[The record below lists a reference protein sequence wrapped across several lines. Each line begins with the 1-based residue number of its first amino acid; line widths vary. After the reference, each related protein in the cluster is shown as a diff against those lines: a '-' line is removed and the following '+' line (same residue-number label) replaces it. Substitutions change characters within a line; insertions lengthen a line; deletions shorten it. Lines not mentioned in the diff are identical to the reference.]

1 MNNGM
6 LTPSSR
12 RGSMLNENY
21 SPNINNYT
29 NQGGDNSNIII
40 NNTENNTVQDNTSTL
55 LDLPDI
61 PANAATTETLSNEL
75 RQVVLSVKQ
84 LLMNKE
90 MQSIESNYLKN
101 AMDSLKQS
109 IAEVSGK
116 YKQFDDEFELLH
128 RNIERVSKGGTIL
141 ASNDDENPDEL
152 KNKKLE
158 RNTNIIKAIEEQIRR
173 IIEFKAEQIAEIPDL
188 GELIEHY
195 HSGILHYIDAVE
207 GGEEFDKVTQI
218 LHNLVHTITEL
229 YKYNDK
235 KACPLQLS
243 LLFCDDETE
252 QNILKYI
259 NDTKDILSEIL
270 TQRCDIWS
278 IVSELKNLTISQHS
292 LIEKVDKMK
301 YKYLFFSEL
310 VSSHVIEAGTRNK
323 QIDTTLQSLATL
335 VKKANGAVS
344 GMQDDVRDLKKKKI
358 ERKDLQYLDSIIV
371 ELTKKLEESKIDL
384 QKRAKSDFVQ
394 DEFDKIYEEISFVK
408 NSIESVNEV
417 SNKLDYVTQEM
428 NTKLDKEG
436 ATKYFI
442 YNIRLIH
449 QIVPKPKSW
458 EIKDENV
465 LLSKYRCISCNRPIP
480 VPLRDNEQ
488 LENIYTENGLGANDQ
503 EILELRDNLTNPNI
517 TKKRIPNNMSN
528 LANYGEEDWDKDVSQ
543 GKPSAKNVFIFN
555 INRQQELFHN
565 FLV

>member
-1 MNNGM
+1 M

-40 NNTENNTVQDNTSTL
+40 NSTENNMAQDNTSTL
-55 LDLPDI
+55 LNLPDI

-90 MQSIESNYLKN
+90 MQAIESNYLKN
-101 AMDSLKQS
+101 AMDSLKQA
-109 IAEVSGK
+109 IADVSGK

-152 KNKKLE
+152 KNKRLE

-188 GELIEHY
+188 GELIEQY
-195 HSGILHYIDAVE
+195 HSGILHYIDAVD

-218 LHNLVHTITEL
+218 LHNLVHTTTEL

-292 LIEKVDKMK
+292 LIERVDKMK

-310 VSSHVIEAGTRNK
+310 VSSHIIEAGTRNK

-428 NTKLDKEG
+428 NTKLDKEA

-528 LANYGEEDWDKDVSQ
+528 LANYGDEDWDKDVSQ

>member
-1 MNNGM
+1 M

-218 LHNLVHTITEL
+218 LHNLVHIITEL

-428 NTKLDKEG
+428 NTKLDKEA

>member
-40 NNTENNTVQDNTSTL
+40 NNTENNMAQDNTSTL

-90 MQSIESNYLKN
+90 MQAIESNYLKN
-101 AMDSLKQS
+101 AMDSLKQA
-109 IAEVSGK
+109 IADVSGK

-152 KNKKLE
+152 KNKRLE

-188 GELIEHY
+188 GELIEQY

-218 LHNLVHTITEL
+218 LHNLVHTTTEL

-292 LIEKVDKMK
+292 LIERVDKMK
-301 YKYLFFSEL
+301 Y
-310 VSSHVIEAGTRNK
+310 
-323 QIDTTLQSLATL
+323 
-335 VKKANGAVS
+335 
-344 GMQDDVRDLKKKKI
+344 
-358 ERKDLQYLDSIIV
+358 
-371 ELTKKLEESKIDL
+371 
-384 QKRAKSDFVQ
+384 
-394 DEFDKIYEEISFVK
+394 
-408 NSIESVNEV
+408 
-417 SNKLDYVTQEM
+417 
-428 NTKLDKEG
+428 
-436 ATKYFI
+436 
-442 YNIRLIH
+442 
-449 QIVPKPKSW
+449 
-458 EIKDENV
+458 
-465 LLSKYRCISCNRPIP
+465 
-480 VPLRDNEQ
+480 
-488 LENIYTENGLGANDQ
+488 
-503 EILELRDNLTNPNI
+503 
-517 TKKRIPNNMSN
+517 
-528 LANYGEEDWDKDVSQ
+528 
-543 GKPSAKNVFIFN
+543 
-555 INRQQELFHN
+555 
-565 FLV
+565 

>member
-1 MNNGM
+1 M

-40 NNTENNTVQDNTSTL
+40 NNTENNNVQDNTSTL

-428 NTKLDKEG
+428 NSKLDKEG

>member
-1 MNNGM
+1 M

-40 NNTENNTVQDNTSTL
+40 NSTENNMAQDNTSTL

-90 MQSIESNYLKN
+90 MQAIESNYLKN
-101 AMDSLKQS
+101 AMDSLKQA
-109 IAEVSGK
+109 IADVSGK

-152 KNKKLE
+152 KNKRLE

-188 GELIEHY
+188 GELIEQY

-218 LHNLVHTITEL
+218 LHNLVHTTTEL

-292 LIEKVDKMK
+292 LIERVDKMK

-310 VSSHVIEAGTRNK
+310 VSSHIIEAGTRNK

-428 NTKLDKEG
+428 NTKLDKEA

-528 LANYGEEDWDKDVSQ
+528 LANYGDEDWDKDVSQ